1 MLAVDAISLIS
12 GWTWPILALVLICG
26 WAISVRYQKG
36 FNKYNGPFLASLTN
50 FWRIWQ
56 RLRYPHRTYFH
67 DVAKYGRIIR
77 VGPNTLVFN
86 DPEAI
91 KDIYM
96 THFSKS
102 RFYWVAQGVSQGHVV
117 ANIFSTTDRVYHGKL
132 RRTVANS
139 FAMSTLVQYEPY
151 VTDALATFLFQL
163 DQRFAGKYSKEGIF
177 DLADWCRFFAL
188 DVISGLTQGRPY
200 GLLEAGCDHIGVVDA
215 QIKFLQYFTVTNNAP
230 WLDCMLKKN
239 PILLWL
245 GRKGLWNSVTATV
258 PVAQQ
263 QVAQLSRN
271 LHEKYNSDDETP
283 SRGRVPLVTKFLQAK
298 VTHPDIVDD
307 RAILGLT
314 LSMVNAGSGTVST
327 TLAATLYFL
336 LKNPTVMKQLLA
348 ELDEHFPP
356 AHPPASTPRTQ
367 KWLAEDVVIPFAA
380 AQKLPFLDA
389 VIKEVFR
396 LWPALGMQLM
406 ERVTPPE
413 GAHIL
418 GEYIPGNTIVS
429 CNSWIMHRHK
439 PTFGEDADK
448 FRPSRW
454 LLATPDRLQSMNKA
468 MLMFGAGSHTCIGK
482 NIGMLELYKAV
493 PSLLTSFNVS
503 NLPTMRDFLFR
514 NHAF

>member
-1 MLAVDAISLIS
+1 M
-12 GWTWPILALVLICG
+12 PCG
-26 WAISVRYQKG
+26 LEVHSACL
-36 FNKYNGPFLASLTN
+36 LAS
-50 FWRIWQ
+50 FAC
-56 RLRYPHRTYFH
+56 
-67 DVAKYGRIIR
+67 VADADQQIQS
-77 VGPNTLVFN
+77 T
-86 DPEAI
+86 
-91 KDIYM
+91 
-96 THFSKS
+96 
-102 RFYWVAQGVSQGHVV
+102 FYWVAQGVSQGHVV
-117 ANIFSTTDRVYHGKL
+117 ANIFSTTDRTYHGKL

-139 FAMSTLVQYEPY
+139 FALSTLVQYEPY
-151 VTDALATFLFQL
+151 VTDALATLLFQL
-163 DQRFAGKYSKEGIF
+163 DQRFAGKHGEEGTL

-188 DVISGLTQGRPY
+188 DVISDLTQGRPY
-200 GLLEAGCDHIGVVDA
+200 GLLEAGYDHIGVVEA

-230 WLDCMLKKN
+230 WLDGMLKKN

-263 QVAQLSRN
+263 QVAELSRRFQKKN
-271 LHEKYNSDDETP
+271 NSDDEP
-283 SRGRVPLVTKFLQAK
+283 QPRGRVPLLTKFLQAK
-298 VTHPDIVDD
+298 VDHPDIVDD

-348 ELDEHFPP
+348 ELDEHFSPT
-356 AHPPASTPRTQ
+356 HPPASTPRTQ
-367 KWLAEDVVIPFAA
+367 KWLAEEVVVSFAA
-380 AQKLPFLDA
+380 AQKLPLLDA

-418 GEYIPGNTIVS
+418 GEYVPGNTIVS

-439 PTFGEDADK
+439 PTFGDDADS

-468 MLMFGAGSHTCIGK
+468 MLMFGAGPNTCIGK

-493 PSLLTSFNVS
+493 PSLLRNFNVS
-503 NLPTMRDFLFR
+503 
-514 NHAF
+514 

>member
-1 MLAVDAISLIS
+1 MLTRDTILHIPWWEWSVLAAVAICAWGIS
-12 GWTWPILALVLICG
+12 A
-26 WAISVRYQKG
+26 RYQKG
-36 FNKYNGPFLASLTN
+36 LNKYNGPFLASFTN

-56 RLRYPHRTYFH
+56 RLRYPHRTYFQ
-67 DVAKYGRIIR
+67 DLAKYGRIIR

-102 RFYWVAQGVSQGHVV
+102 PFYWVAQGVSRGHVV
-117 ANIFSTTDRVYHGKL
+117 ANIFSTTDRVHHGKL

-139 FAMSTLVQYEPY
+139 FALSTLVHYEPY
-151 VTDALATFLFQL
+151 VTDALASLLLQL
-163 DQRFAGKYSKEGIF
+163 DSRFSGEYNEKGIF

-188 DVISGLTQGRPY
+188 DVVSSLTQGRPY
-200 GLLEAGCDHIGVVDA
+200 GLLEAGYDHIGVIQA
-215 QIKFLQYFTVTNNAP
+215 QVKFLQYFTVTNNAP
-230 WLDCMLKKN
+230 WLDGMLKKN

-258 PVAQQ
+258 PIAQQ
-263 QVAQLSRN
+263 QVTELSRN
-271 LHEKYNSDDETP
+271 FDKNNHKDAEKSHY
-283 SRGRVPLVTKFLQAK
+283 GRVPLLTKFLQAK
-298 VTHPDIVDD
+298 AEHPDIIDD
-307 RAILGLT
+307 QAILGLT

-327 TLAATLYFL
+327 TLAAALYFL
-336 LKNPTVMKQLLA
+336 IKHPASMEQLLA

-356 AHPPASTPRTQ
+356 ITPANTINTQ
-367 KWLAEDVVIPFAA
+367 KWLAEEIVVPFAE

-418 GEYIPGNTIVS
+418 GEYIRGNTIVS

-439 PTFGEDADK
+439 PTFGEDADE

-454 LLATPDRLQSMNKA
+454 LLAPPSRLQLMNKA
-468 MLMFGAGSHTCIGK
+468 MLMFGAGPNTCIGK

-493 PSLLTSFNVS
+493 PSLLRYFSVS
-503 NLPTMRDFLFR
+503 KLLPQWDLVTPWC
-514 NHAF
+514 